1 MVRLSKYALY
11 IAVAML
17 LLSVAFI
24 VVSSKGCAH
33 VKRVGPALST
43 LGGCAL
49 HTTLGCVTQAAANC
63 ATPAWGWGETDW
75 DGYGV
80 CLSDTSST
88 CSLTGLAGCVYRALV
103 RLTSPAL
110 ATKPKY
116 GDDVRNQIRRCVM
129 EKDMDSEEECIEAV
143 ACCQRDICIG
153 EDV

>member
-1 MVRLSKYALY
+1 MVQLSKYALY

-33 VKRVGPALST
+33 VKRV
-43 LGGCAL
+43 
-49 HTTLGCVTQAAANC
+49 GCVTQAAANC